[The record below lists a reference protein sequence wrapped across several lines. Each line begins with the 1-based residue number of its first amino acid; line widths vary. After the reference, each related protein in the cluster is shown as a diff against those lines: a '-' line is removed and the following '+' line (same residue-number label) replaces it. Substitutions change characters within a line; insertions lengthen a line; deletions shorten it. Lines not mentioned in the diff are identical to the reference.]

1 MSLVRPLRQLQFPI
15 RVSVLCSQACNADLA
30 AIGEPHLRWNALP
43 ARSRQRIDEVERMV
57 GTRNFLSSPRS
68 AAVAG
73 VLAAR
78 LVQLLVRIDLA
89 ASPCAAPRAAPHRVV
104 GVGHQW
110 LTDASRG

>member
-57 GTRNFLSSPRS
+57 GTRNFFSSPRS
-68 AAVAG
+68 AALAG
-73 VLAAR
+73 VLAAPAR
-78 LVQLLVRIDLA
+78 
-89 ASPCAAPRAAPHRVV
+89 S
-104 GVGHQW
+104 
-110 LTDASRG
+110 ASRQNRLGGFALRGAEGLLRIV